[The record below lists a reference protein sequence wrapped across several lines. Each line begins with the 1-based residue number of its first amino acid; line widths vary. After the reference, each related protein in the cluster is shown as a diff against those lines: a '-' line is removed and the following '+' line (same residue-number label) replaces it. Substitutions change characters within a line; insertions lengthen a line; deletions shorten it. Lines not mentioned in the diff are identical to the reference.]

1 MPKILTK
8 INLLNIIFNRKEMIY
23 MDRIMTRKLRRLLLI
38 LFVVV
43 ITVISIISYE
53 SAIANFENDMS
64 QIINQIVD
72 TYNSYR
78 EDEERL
84 NELFTR
90 DYTNRAKAINYVL
103 SLEKQMNLSLL
114 QRVADVMGVEGIDLI
129 DSHGKVVMSS
139 LGQYLD
145 KDVLSMFEK
154 NDGTELKFNVN
165 IERQEYIIVK
175 TPCTIEG
182 YGSLIIRVNQDI
194 YNQCLDD
201 LDMSELMSDVPTIS
215 EETYFVVQSNND
227 KILGITSNN
236 EQDIQIQGTP
246 DISKQLEA
254 CVNGKI
260 LHINGEYQYV
270 KTIVK
275 DNMIFGCMLTM
286 SSLFLDLFLQIV
298 GIFVALVFIFLSIYI
313 LVRYTIEK
321 YFSNDLKLIEHSVD
335 ELMNGNFET
344 HFETKEDTELKK
356 LCIIL
361 NNWRESYQHKTER
374 MSHLVTS
381 FNNHAGVFECIGSI
395 KQSFFSD
402 NVRHILGME
411 EKEWKDV
418 SHSIDSFR
426 EFIYKLKEQEDDNAV
441 IHINNKYIEIV
452 LYDQGQEFYG
462 AIIDKTDDILDK
474 MVIEDALEKEK
485 IAANTDNLTGLL
497 NRRGFEEQI
506 DEALKKKK
514 EGVMLLMDL
523 DNFKKINDNLGH
535 QEGDK
540 VLIQLSYYI
549 DKFFREDDVKGR
561 MGGDEFIVFIKNNVD
576 KKVLENKL
584 KLFIEAVHKSFQLYN
599 EKYNFSI
606 SIGAVYVS
614 DDIQTYEELY
624 KKGDEALYQRKL
636 LGKDG
641 YSIQ

>member
-1 MPKILTK
+1 
-8 INLLNIIFNRKEMIY
+8 

-335 ELMNGNFET
+335 QLMNRNFETQLEKKEDQELKYKVRDAVLEYMNNIAKDCTSKEEVINLAYTYQNEFKKIAEEVIQKNCYNYDVSVKIGNFE
-344 HFETKEDTELKK
+344 FPTKYYGDISLPAGFYDALRIEIGEASGQNWWCVMFPP
-356 LCIIL
+356 LCFVD
-361 NNWRESYQHKTER
+361 
-374 MSHLVTS
+374 VTS
-381 FNNHAGVFECIGSI
+381 GVVPDESKEIMKDSLNDEEYSLI
-395 KQSFFSD
+395 SD
-402 NVRHILGME
+402 NESSDIKFKFSL
-411 EKEWKDV
+411 
-418 SHSIDSFR
+418 I
-426 EFIYKLKEQEDDNAV
+426 EFFQN
-441 IHINNKYIEIV
+441 INLAK
-452 LYDQGQEFYG
+452 
-462 AIIDKTDDILDK
+462 
-474 MVIEDALEKEK
+474 
-485 IAANTDNLTGLL
+485 
-497 NRRGFEEQI
+497 R
-506 DEALKKKK
+506 
-514 EGVMLLMDL
+514 
-523 DNFKKINDNLGH
+523 
-535 QEGDK
+535 
-540 VLIQLSYYI
+540 
-549 DKFFREDDVKGR
+549 
-561 MGGDEFIVFIKNNVD
+561 NN
-576 KKVLENKL
+576 
-584 KLFIEAVHKSFQLYN
+584 
-599 EKYNFSI
+599 
-606 SIGAVYVS
+606 
-614 DDIQTYEELY
+614 
-624 KKGDEALYQRKL
+624 
-636 LGKDG
+636 
-641 YSIQ
+641 